1 METKKSKKENIDKAK
16 AIVKKINND
25 LIETSFNAIET
36 TIKTAE
42 KWQKKT
48 EPLRKQQINIMVE
61 TAESIKSQLENGTER
76 FKTLV
81 GYNHKLVEKTKKK
94 ITDNSLVEKVEEA
107 KNKIKKEVANYK
119 FVKKAEK
126 IACKIRKNITET
138 MEEVRE
144 KVENYTEEA
153 LTDKQKK
160 TALETKKTDKV
171 KKITKKVIAEKTE
184 VVDDLK
190 VIKGISPVLE
200 KSLNELNI
208 TSYAQI
214 ANMTIKDL
222 TNMLNEAGVNTK
234 IYNLSG
240 WKAQAKLALKGDF
253 EAVKNWT
260 KK

>member
-94 ITDNSLVEKVEEA
+94 ITDNSLFEKVEEA

-153 LTDKQKK
+153 LTEKPKK

-190 VIKGISPVLE
+190 VIKGIGPVLE

>member
-1 METKKSKKENIDKAK
+1 METKKSKKENIEKAK

-107 KNKIKKEVANYK
+107 KNKIKIGRAS
-119 FVKKAEK
+119 
-126 IACKIRKNITET
+126 C
-138 MEEVRE
+138 RE
-144 KVENYTEEA
+144 RV
-153 LTDKQKK
+153 
-160 TALETKKTDKV
+160 
-171 KKITKKVIAEKTE
+171 
-184 VVDDLK
+184 
-190 VIKGISPVLE
+190 
-200 KSLNELNI
+200 
-208 TSYAQI
+208 
-214 ANMTIKDL
+214 
-222 TNMLNEAGVNTK
+222 
-234 IYNLSG
+234 
-240 WKAQAKLALKGDF
+240 
-253 EAVKNWT
+253 
-260 KK
+260 